1 MKMKKKHI
9 QQMERRNRKNESK
22 DDIHVRIHAF
32 SYVSQNKPTNTN
44 HLKEISKI
52 PYNTFKHPHSH
63 ANINTQKSSHTC
75 RISTMKAF

>member
-1 MKMKKKHI
+1 MKK
-9 QQMERRNRKNESK
+9 ERKKKEERAKMIS
-22 DDIHVRIHAF
+22 HLRIHAF